1 MQRLMLSLV
10 LCLGSSAAY
19 AQTAANFPGP
29 KPDGSVQ
36 LPNQWRLMPTGKHTT
51 LGDLPVTLALHPKG
65 PYVVALHCG
74 YGTHEVVVAKIEG
87 DTTQIVSRVA
97 MPQAFH
103 GLSFDAAGENL
114 FVSGGEFEVVRSYP
128 FTNGQLGKPTELK
141 VVDKA
146 KTFVPA
152 GIAMLPDGK
161 RLATAGML
169 GNAMAVVDLA
179 GGNSARVLDLGE
191 GSYPFGVLALNN
203 GKVLVSLWG
212 KTSVALVDV
221 DAMKVEATW
230 DMGHAHPAEMA
241 LTKDGSTL
249 FVACANSTMVAV
261 VDMATG
267 KVLKSLNCAL
277 YPKAPNGNT
286 PGSLALSSDGK
297 LLAVANADANNLALF
312 GLEQPRDPKA
322 LGFIPTGWYPTSVR
336 FHPDGRLLVTNGKG
350 VSSRANPQG
359 PNPLVKNQPVRQYIG
374 GLFQGTL
381 EVIEAPTPERLAE
394 WTPKAYACS
403 PLRADF
409 GSIQSQPKGNPIP
422 ARVGDTS
429 PIRHCIYI
437 IKENR
442 TYDQVFGDM
451 VPGNGEKSLCLFP
464 EKITPNHHA
473 LAREYVQLDNCY
485 VDGEVSADGHEWSMG
500 AYATDFVE
508 KVWPLGYRGSPLKKF
523 GFYPAEGTKDPVARP
538 AGGYL
543 WDRAAEAGISY
554 RSYGEWVEGGGA
566 GKPAKARVKALEG
579 HFDPFFPSYNLDV
592 TDQKRADRF
601 LEELA
606 GFEKTGDFPRL
617 TILRLP
623 NDHTSG
629 TRPGKPTP
637 TAMVADN
644 DLALGRVVE
653 GLSKSKFWKE
663 TAIFVIE
670 DDAQNGPDHVDAHR
684 SVALCISPFTRGRG
698 LDSTL
703 YSTSSMLRTM
713 ELVLGLKPMSQFDAA
728 ARPMYNAFLPKAD
741 TTPYKARAAGTDL
754 GELNTA
760 KAWGAKQSLAF
771 DLSKEDAADDL
782 AFNEVIWRSVKGAES
797 PMPAPVRAAFF
808 LAR

>member
-179 GGNSARVLDLGE
+179 GGKSARVLDLGE

-381 EVIEAPTPERLAE
+381 EVIEAPTPSA
-394 WTPKAYACS
+394 S
-403 PLRADF
+403 PS
-409 GSIQSQPKGNPIP
+409 G
-422 ARVGDTS
+422 
-429 PIRHCIYI
+429 
-437 IKENR
+437 
-442 TYDQVFGDM
+442 
-451 VPGNGEKSLCLFP
+451 
-464 EKITPNHHA
+464 
-473 LAREYVQLDNCY
+473 
-485 VDGEVSADGHEWSMG
+485 
-500 AYATDFVE
+500 
-508 KVWPLGYRGSPLKKF
+508 
-523 GFYPAEGTKDPVARP
+523 
-538 AGGYL
+538 
-543 WDRAAEAGISY
+543 
-554 RSYGEWVEGGGA
+554 
-566 GKPAKARVKALEG
+566 
-579 HFDPFFPSYNLDV
+579 
-592 TDQKRADRF
+592 
-601 LEELA
+601 
-606 GFEKTGDFPRL
+606 
-617 TILRLP
+617 LP
-623 NDHTSG
+623 
-629 TRPGKPTP
+629 KPTP
-637 TAMVADN
+637 AVHCAQTLARSSHSRKATRFPRVSVIHHRSAIAFTLSRKTAPTIRCSETWFPVTAKKACASSRRRSPPTTMPWHANMCNLIIVMSMARFQPTATN
-644 DLALGRVVE
+644 GQWALMRQT
-653 GLSKSKFWKE
+653 LSKRY
-663 TAIFVIE
+663 
-670 DDAQNGPDHVDAHR
+670 GPWA
-684 SVALCISPFTRGRG
+684 T
-698 LDSTL
+698 
-703 YSTSSMLRTM
+703 
-713 ELVLGLKPMSQFDAA
+713 EAA
-728 ARPMYNAFLPKAD
+728 P
-741 TTPYKARAAGTDL
+741 
-754 GELNTA
+754 
-760 KAWGAKQSLAF
+760 
-771 DLSKEDAADDL
+771 
-782 AFNEVIWRSVKGAES
+782 
-797 PMPAPVRAAFF
+797 
-808 LAR
+808 